1 MRAVAA
7 AALCVTIAV
16 MAVTAQVRTNTL
28 TIYYIDT
35 EGGQST
41 LFVGPAGESLLVDTG
56 NAGERDLGRI
66 VDTLKTAGVT
76 KIDHLWTT
84 HFHGDHVGA
93 LLEVAKQ
100 FPVGHFYDHGKPH
113 QNDRIIS
120 AQFLSAYETLSSG
133 KRTIV
138 KPGDK
143 VKMSGL
149 DITTVASANQFI
161 RTNLPGGGRQNAACA
176 GVKPKDESAYID
188 ADNGESAGFVLAY
201 GRFRTIDLGDLTW
214 NGELDLMCPTNRIG
228 TVDLYLT
235 SHHGLEKSGSPALVQ
250 ALRPRVV
257 VMNNGTRKG
266 GTPEVF
272 GVLQETVGIE
282 DLWQLH
288 WSYNV
293 GLENAPARFIANVDE
308 PATIAG
314 VLTTPAPAP
323 GAPPGGRAGGFGP
336 PGGPGGRGATGVPGG
351 PGAPGAQA
359 GPGGRAA
366 GGPPA
371 APPAGAPAA
380 PAGQA
385 AAGGQAAPGGVGP
398 GAPGGPG
405 RGPGGP
411 GGLGG
416 GPGRGPG
423 GPGAAAHT
431 PAYLIKVTA
440 LQDGSF
446 TVTNTRNGFSKTY
459 PTRP

>member
-1 MRAVAA
+1 MRAVIVASCCLVAA
-7 AALCVTIAV
+7 VLGLA
-16 MAVTAQVRTNTL
+16 AQVRTGTL
-28 TIYYIDT
+28 NIYYIDT

-41 LFVGPAGESLLVDTG
+41 LFAGPTGESLLVDTG

-66 VDTLKTAGVT
+66 VETLRTAGVT

-84 HFHGDHVGA
+84 HYHGDHVGA
-93 LLEVAKQ
+93 LLEVARQ

-113 QNDRIIS
+113 LNDRIVS
-120 AQFLSAYETLSSG
+120 SQFLSAYESLSAG

-143 VKMSGL
+143 VKMAGL
-149 DITTVASANQFI
+149 DITAVASANQFI
-161 RTNLPGGGRQNAACA
+161 RTNLPGGGNQNASCA
-176 GVKPKDESAYID
+176 GVKQKDESAYRD
-188 ADNGESAGFVLAY
+188 PDNGESAGFVLTY

-272 GVLQETVGIE
+272 AGLQETVGIE

-308 PATIAG
+308 PATIAT
-314 VLTTPAPAP
+314 VLTTPPPTP
-323 GAPPGGRAGGFGP
+323 GAPRAG
-336 PGGPGGRGATGVPGG
+336 
-351 PGAPGAQA
+351 
-359 GPGGRAA
+359 
-366 GGPPA
+366 
-371 APPAGAPAA
+371 
-380 PAGQA
+380 
-385 AAGGQAAPGGVGP
+385 
-398 GAPGGPG
+398 
-405 RGPGGP
+405 GPGGP
-411 GGLGG
+411 GTPGA

-431 PAYLIKVTA
+431 PAYLIKVSVQ
-440 LQDGSF
+440 QDGSF
-446 TVTNTRNGFSKTY
+446 TVTNTRNGLNKTY
-459 PTRP
+459 WPRS

>member
-1 MRAVAA
+1 MRAVVIAVCCVVAAVLGAA
-7 AALCVTIAV
+7 AQT
-16 MAVTAQVRTNTL
+16 RTGTL
-28 TIYYIDT
+28 SIYYIDT

-56 NAGERDLGRI
+56 NAGDRDLGRI
-66 VDTLKTAGVT
+66 ADTLRTAGVT

-84 HFHGDHVGA
+84 HYHGDHVGA
-93 LLEVAKQ
+93 LLELAKQ

-113 QNDRIIS
+113 PNDRIVS
-120 AQFLSAYETLSSG
+120 TQFLAAYETLSAG
-133 KRTIV
+133 KRTVV

-149 DITTVASANQFI
+149 DITAVASANQFI
-161 RTNLPGGGRQNAACA
+161 RTNLPGGGGQNASCA
-176 GVKPKDESAYID
+176 GVKQKDESAYAD
-188 ADNGESAGFVLAY
+188 PDNGESAGFLLTY
-201 GRFRTIDLGDLTW
+201 GKFRTVDLGDLTW

-266 GTPEVF
+266 GTPEAF
-272 GVLQETVGIE
+272 AGLQETVGID

-308 PATIAG
+308 PATIAT
-314 VLTTPAPAP
+314 VLTAAAPTP
-323 GAPPGGRAGGFGP
+323 GAPPAPRAGG
-336 PGGPGGRGATGVPGG
+336 
-351 PGAPGAQA
+351 AP
-359 GPGGRAA
+359 
-366 GGPPA
+366 
-371 APPAGAPAA
+371 
-380 PAGQA
+380 
-385 AAGGQAAPGGVGP
+385 
-398 GAPGGPG
+398 
-405 RGPGGP
+405 
-411 GGLGG
+411 GG

-423 GPGAAAHT
+423 GPGAAGHM

-440 LQDGSF
+440 QQDGTF

-459 PTRP
+459 RPRP